1 MSTCMQPMMTNP
13 QPRPVTASAL
23 RAPATGRLRD
33 PRKVLVAVLGAM
45 SIAFGAALFATE
57 SHVGATDQNAS
68 PVGIG
73 SVGAYARVLEP
84 GSRGNVVDV

>member
-1 MSTCMQPMMTNP
+1 
-13 QPRPVTASAL
+13 
-23 RAPATGRLRD
+23 
-33 PRKVLVAVLGAM
+33 M